1 MSEPASFGA
10 LARQLAATALPHD
23 PNRTSL
29 RKGIRAALVVTVLFA
44 VTLEVIGGQPLATFA
59 AFSSFVLLGMTDFG
73 GPMRSRMLAYLAG
86 TFVCAGLVALGTVLS
101 GSVWSSV
108 AGMLVVAFVVEFIGI
123 LGGYYAIAAPAL
135 ILAYVLPTTMPA
147 LASDVPV
154 RVAGWLVGGLAATVA
169 ALLLLPRRDR
179 AGLRDALAA
188 TCERAAELVAAEIA
202 AGDPATVARL
212 RQAAVEALSAARARF
227 AATLYKPTGPTA
239 PDQALSQI
247 VEELSGLLAF
257 VSGATERLSAV
268 ATADRAL
275 ATAMVD
281 ALRSATIGLRGTAG
295 AVALEQ
301 LREARERQWQGLE
314 TVARAEQAARGDDPT
329 ALIDRLAGSL
339 RLRIQSWTA
348 LFIAAHVVIAGG
360 GRLSPAVERECGSA
374 RLVGTAAGAGLIAVW
389 RRLRAH
395 LDLDSVWCR
404 NSLRATFAL
413 GLAVLVAELV
423 EVQHAF
429 WVVLGSLSVLRSTAQ
444 GTTMTAAEALAGTVL
459 GFIIGGLAMVA
470 IGGDHEALWLALPL
484 AAFVSAYAPTAI
496 HFAAGQAGFTIFVI
510 VLFNLIQPAGW
521 QVGLVR
527 ISDIAIGC
535 AVSLVVGFILW
546 PRGAGGQLR
555 TAAARYLRR
564 STAYFAATRNAL
576 LLADALPSAAEV
588 DAARHAVATA
598 ASQADDAFRQ
608 FLAERSAKVLPINHW
623 SSLLVAGGR
632 LCLAGD
638 AFARLAALG
647 EIDSG
652 CKPCRAFLGR
662 DGDALDA
669 AVIAL
674 ATSLEGSGA
683 PSPPADPDDDE
694 RRAALVDCVRER
706 LAAAAPSDLDPAFA
720 ATAVSQWLV
729 SLRRTVHRIA
739 EPTTAIA
746 RQRWQFLWR

>member
-1 MSEPASFGA
+1 MSDERPVKR
-10 LARQLAATALPHD
+10 LIAAILPHD
-23 PNRTSL
+23 PDRTSL
-29 RKGIRAALVVTVLFA
+29 RKGIRAALVVSVLFA
-44 VTLEVIGGQPLATFA
+44 VTLEVVGGQQLATFA

-73 GPMRSRMLAYLAG
+73 GPMRSRALAYLVG
-86 TFVCAGLVALGTVLS
+86 TFVCAALVALGTILS
-101 GSVWSSV
+101 GSVWGSV

-123 LGGYYAIAAPAL
+123 LGGYFAIAAPAL

-147 LASDVPV
+147 LASDMPI
-154 RVAGWLVGGLAATVA
+154 RVAGWLVGGLAATAA
-169 ALLLLPRRDR
+169 ALLLLPRHDR
-179 AGLRDALAA
+179 AGLREALAA
-188 TCERAAELVAAEIA
+188 TCERAAELVAAELGV
-202 AGDPATVARL
+202 GDPATIARL
-212 RQAAVEALSAARARF
+212 RQAAVDTLSAARARF

-239 PDQALSQI
+239 HDQALSQI

-257 VSGATERLSAV
+257 AGGVTDGQSAV
-268 ATADRAL
+268 PAADRAL
-275 ATAMVD
+275 ATAMVE
-281 ALRSATIGLRGTAG
+281 ALRGAASGLRGTAD
-295 AVALEQ
+295 AAALER
-301 LREARERQWQGLE
+301 LREAREGQWQGLE
-314 TVARAEQAARGDDPT
+314 TVARAELAGRGADPT
-329 ALIDRLAGSL
+329 GLIDGIAGSL

-348 LFIAAHVVIAGG
+348 LFVAAHVVIARG
-360 GRLSPAVERECGSA
+360 GRLSPGVERECGSA
-374 RLVGTAAGAGLIAVW
+374 RLVGVSATAGLAAIW
-389 RRLRAH
+389 GRLRTH

-413 GLAVLVAELV
+413 ALAVMVAETV
-423 EVQHAF
+423 ELQHAF

-459 GFIIGGLAMVA
+459 GFVIGGLAMVA
-470 IGGDHEALWLALPL
+470 IGNDREVLWLALPL

-555 TAAARYLRR
+555 TMAARYLRR

-576 LLADALPSAAEV
+576 LLADAPPSAAEV
-588 DAARHAVATA
+588 DAAHHAVAAA

-623 SSLLVAGGR
+623 SSLLVTGGR
-632 LCLAGD
+632 FCLAGD

-647 EIDSG
+647 EIDTG

-662 DGDALDA
+662 DGEALDA

-674 ATSLEGSGA
+674 AASLEGAGP
-683 PSPPADPDDDE
+683 PSPAAEPDDASAG
-694 RRAALVDCVRER
+694 RAALVDCVRER
-706 LAAAAPSDLDPAFA
+706 LATAAPSGLDPAFA
-720 ATAVSQWLV
+720 AAAVGQWLV
-729 SLRRTVHRIA
+729 SLRRTVQRIA
-739 EPTTAIA
+739 EPTAAIA

>member
-1 MSEPASFGA
+1 MQRA
-10 LARQLAATALPHD
+10 LSDDRLAKRLIEAVLPHD

-29 RKGIRAALVVTVLFA
+29 RKGIRAALVVSALFA
-44 VTLEVIGGQPLATFA
+44 VTLEVVGGQQLATFA

-73 GPMRSRMLAYLAG
+73 GPMPSRALAYLAG
-86 TFVCAGLVALGTVLS
+86 TFVCAALVALGTLLS
-101 GSVWSSV
+101 FSVWSSV

-135 ILAYVLPTTMPA
+135 ILAYVLPTTIPA
-147 LASDVPV
+147 LAGDVPV

-179 AGLRDALAA
+179 AGLREALAA

-202 AGDPATVARL
+202 AGDPATIARL
-212 RQAAVEALSAARARF
+212 RQAAVDTLSTARARF

-239 PDQALSQI
+239 HDQALSQI

-257 VSGATERLSAV
+257 VGGAGVSAV
-268 ATADRAL
+268 SADDRAL

-281 ALRSATIGLRGTAG
+281 ALQGAASGLRGTAD
-295 AVALEQ
+295 AVALER

-314 TVARAEQAARGDDPT
+314 TVARAELAGRGDDPT

-348 LFIAAHVVIAGG
+348 LFVAAHVVIAGG
-360 GRLSPAVERECGSA
+360 GRLSPGVEHECGSA
-374 RLVGTAAGAGLIAVW
+374 RLVGISTEAGLAAIW
-389 RRLRAH
+389 QRLRTH

-413 GLAVLVAELV
+413 GLAVLVAEVV

-470 IGGDHEALWLALPL
+470 IGSDREVLWVALPL

-527 ISDIAIGC
+527 ISDIAIGS

-555 TAAARYLRR
+555 TMAARYLRR
-564 STAYFAATRNAL
+564 STAYFAATRDTV
-576 LLADALPSAAEV
+576 LLADAPPTAAEV
-588 DAARHAVATA
+588 DAARHAVAAA

-623 SSLLVAGGR
+623 SSLLVTGGR
-632 LCLAGD
+632 FCLAGD
-638 AFARLAALG
+638 AFARLATLG
-647 EIDSG
+647 EIDTG
-652 CKPCRAFLGR
+652 CRPCRAFLRR
-662 DGDALDA
+662 DGAALDA

-674 ATSLEGSGA
+674 AASLEGSSP
-683 PSPPADPDDDE
+683 PSPPVDPDDAGE

-706 LAAAAPSDLDPAFA
+706 LAGATPSNLDPAFA
-720 ATAVSQWLV
+720 ATAISQWQV
-729 SLRRTVHRIA
+729 SLRRTVQRIA
-739 EPTTAIA
+739 EPTAAIA